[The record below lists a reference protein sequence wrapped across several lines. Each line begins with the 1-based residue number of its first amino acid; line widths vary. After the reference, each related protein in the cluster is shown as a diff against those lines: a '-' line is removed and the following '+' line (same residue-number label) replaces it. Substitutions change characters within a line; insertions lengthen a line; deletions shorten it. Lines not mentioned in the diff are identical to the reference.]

1 MKIFDC
7 FMYFD
12 EDLILDLRLNYL
24 NKYVDYFVVVESKFN
39 HNGERREP
47 CFNINKYK
55 KFKEKIIYLLVN
67 DVGNN
72 FHKIHEK
79 DDKSKVA
86 GKNLMN
92 AVIRENYQRNFIIN
106 GLSKA

>member
-24 NKYVDYFVVVESKFN
+24 NKYVDYFVEVESKFN

-67 DVGNN
+67 DVGHN
-72 FHKIHEK
+72 FHKIHEPVGWIK
-79 DDKSKVA
+79 
-86 GKNLMN
+86 
-92 AVIRENYQRNFIIN
+92 
-106 GLSKA
+106 GLQKKILKIPSVVKKY